1 MTFNNLNDLF
11 RYIERQTQDTMR
23 NEVAET
29 VKDTMSKAV
38 DSAVYNVYQSEYYTR
53 RGLNGGLA
61 DKDNYTVEEIQNGI
75 IVQNDTPLDNG
86 NNIPRLDNIICNGL
100 GRQPFPRDFYSE
112 TENELLRTQAHK
124 EALKRGLRDRGV
136 DAE

>member
-29 VKDTMSKAV
+29 AKDAMSKTV
-38 DSAVYNVYQSEYYTR
+38 NSAVYGVYQPEYYRR

-61 DKDNYTVEEIQNGI
+61 DKDNYTVEEIHNGI
-75 IVQNDTPLDNG
+75 IVTNDTPLDNG
-86 NNIPRLDNIICNGL
+86 NNEPRLDDIICNGL
-100 GRQPFPRDFYSE
+100 GRQPFPRDFFSE
-112 TENELLRTQAHK
+112 AENELLRTQVHK
-124 EALKRGLRDRGV
+124 QALKKGLRDRGIDV
-136 DAE
+136 E

>member
-11 RYIERQTQDTMR
+11 RYIEQKTQDTMR

-29 VKDTMSKAV
+29 TKEVMSEAV
-38 DSAVYNVYQSEYYTR
+38 DSAVYNVYQPKYYTR

-61 DKDNYTVEEIQNGI
+61 DKGNYTVEEIQNGI
-75 IVQNDTPLDNG
+75 KITNNTPLDNG
-86 NNIPRLDNIICNGL
+86 GNEPRLDDIICNGL

-112 TENELLRTQAHK
+112 TKNELLRTQAHK
-124 EALKRGLRDRGV
+124 EALKRGLRERGIDV
-136 DAE
+136 E

>member
-1 MTFNNLNDLF
+1 MIFNNLTDLF
-11 RYIERQTQDTMR
+11 RYIEHQAQDTMC

-29 VKDTMSKAV
+29 VKNTMSEAV
-38 DSAVYNVYQSEYYTR
+38 DSAVYNVYQPEYYNR

-75 IVQNDTPLDNG
+75 VITNDTPLDNG
-86 NNIPRLDNIICNGL
+86 DNEPRLDDIICNGL
-100 GRQPFPRDFYSE
+100 GRQPLPRDFYSE

-124 EALKRGLRDRGV
+124 GALKRGLRDRGIDV
-136 DAE
+136 E

>member
-11 RYIERQTQDTMR
+11 RYIDQQTQDTMR

-29 VKDTMSKAV
+29 AKDSMSKTV
-38 DSAVYNVYQSEYYTR
+38 NSAVYGAYQPEYYRR

-61 DKDNYTVEEIQNGI
+61 DKDNYTVEDIQNGI
-75 IVQNDTPLDNG
+75 IITNNTPLDRGG
-86 NNIPRLDNIICNGL
+86 NEPRLDDIICNGL

-124 EALKRGLRDRGV
+124 EALKRGLRDRGIDV
-136 DAE
+136 E